1 MDYDDKIS
9 EGHKSANAE
18 NSKSSPVVPPFALP
32 KYDFDDSLQG
42 DLRFEGLVENEVFLG
57 ISSQE
62 DSQWIEDFSRGNN
75 GIEFSSSA
83 TEPCSIS
90 RHNNVWS
97 EATSSESVAMLL
109 KSVGQEERI
118 QGETLIQELDTGNEL
133 GNLATE
139 MEPNLK
145 KDDKVE
151 SITTSQPTATPDSF
165 LDRRNVNAVESKKDN
180 VPVDGS
186 SGVVSIVSSVILS
199 EADEGPDDKCDD
211 TTHLKVN
218 IIDQPVDNL
227 EGCNIDQGSAVTSQ
241 LGNVEVGACNKGE
254 KTSEPIQNPL
264 GDTSSVACVD
274 AHTFEVV
281 NKDAE
286 YSACTGVEVSIV
298 ELKENSFGNQPNSLE
313 RQNVEAV
320 DIKTVNSSCPEHDM
334 DSVVENENSENCS
347 GGVAVAEASSLLA
360 ADHKFTEQVEGSGI
374 EYAENPDTSVSC
386 IVSGSQCGIQL
397 SSKDSSDL
405 RTSGVLEDNNS
416 PEAQTSS
423 FVVGGHVQM
432 SKSHISSGQEDVH
445 LFDKDVSSLG
455 TEDAKSL
462 TTSLPPDES
471 NKANIVQGAEL
482 LNSASNE
489 RGSEVTDEMNL
500 SSCGMPID
508 PPLLHGSKTTADGA
522 TFGEQEHKSQV
533 ANLLGTES
541 SPQVSADLEPFS
553 FPESGQASRINQ
565 EAGPEGSKK
574 VEACPS
580 LISSEIKLVD
590 DAALAAHKSNEEI
603 YLERSAEL
611 ASSEVADA
619 VLPSSQT
626 LVPVESVPVSML
638 ESSTISQKN
647 DDVTATSGTEL
658 TENPSTKVDSPE
670 KNEDSVSLACPSKC
684 ISDIGNMDGDASANS
699 FEENVYTPAI
709 ISCAKAPLSE
719 KEQKTR
725 TIEVSIGDVQHP
737 EATDGAAEMVQSVPL
752 DATFNNGEIST
763 SQVNMSTGLT
773 EGKIMKDMQ
782 LNPVQVHERS
792 TDVKEYPSDGN
803 MGPPSVVS
811 CVKIPISETGQTSR
825 GKDASVS
832 TVHHSEGTAGAGEN
846 VQSAALHME
855 HDNSNEG
862 TNISMEV
869 SSSTG
874 LSESEIIK
882 GSPSYPSIPVNK
894 ISTDVEGYPLAAD
907 CSRIDLTMPEHSLE
921 NSEGPGPMSGKKRAG
936 ARGTSERKTRLGSVK
951 TTARTNSRK
960 RGMQETP
967 SKQFD
972 EDKSMMISSLPGNSN
987 AELSGIK
994 VCGALPT
1001 PMSTI
1006 PDLNTSVTPA
1016 YYQQPFTDTQ
1026 QVQLRAQILVYG
1038 SLMQNSVPDEAC
1050 MIAAFGPSD
1059 GSGGCLWECA
1069 WRACSERIQTQ
1080 KSDASNLETP
1090 VRSFSG
1096 SKGSDQPVKKSKSS
1110 RQSKSTLPADRASS
1124 KDIPSPVVNPIIPLS
1139 SPLWNVSTPSGVG
1152 LQSSGTYVDYH
1163 QPFGPLQPCQPQG
1176 TKGFGEQNPS
1186 WLSQINFPGQW
1197 VATPQTS
1204 SLDVNASVSSKFC
1217 TEPVKLTP
1225 SKVSSVPSDPARKQT
1240 QFSVSTG
1247 GSAGLSSGIH
1257 FQTDVTKTSVL
1268 PGQICDNTKHKK
1280 RKKVS
1285 VSKSPGQIPSLT
1297 LDQAASLSDTSNH
1310 ISKKGTAPQAI
1321 FQNSLLA
1328 PSLPE
1333 MRSPAV
1339 NNASSMP
1346 NAATATFLGST
1357 GRSSNNLPAVYPLVS
1372 SDQPTRVDQIVD
1384 KNSIMS
1390 EESLNA
1396 VEAARLQAEGAAA
1409 HAAAAVGNCNGVWS
1423 QLSKLKNSG
1432 LRFDDE
1438 TKLSSAAMAIAA
1450 AASVAKAAAAAAKL
1464 ASNIAI
1470 GAKLMADEV
1479 STASVTRKDP
1489 HSTGMSMACSSNSS
1503 LLAGEGNVS
1512 TSSIITAAKETVKKR
1527 VEAATAASKH
1537 AENLDAMVKAAELAA
1552 EAVSQAGKIVSI
1564 GDPLPLSELL
1574 GSGPMDYWRTPQV
1587 FPEQGVIAGID
1598 QRKTFVPEKLVPAQP
1613 PKDGAIVTGEAV
1625 DRGTIASVGKN
1636 SLSTQR
1642 GHRASDPA
1650 LDSYGGTNSEIVK
1663 SRDAQRISPLTSLE
1677 NVMVEGCFVEVF
1689 KEGGKYK
1696 AAWYPAKILNSDD
1709 EKAFVCYT
1717 ELQADDGSGKLKEW
1731 VPLKGDNSKAPIIR
1745 IPHPATSMCFERSR
1759 KRRRAAVMDYTWCV
1773 GDRVDA
1779 WMQDCWL
1786 EGVVSEKKNDE
1797 TTFKISIPAL
1807 GGTSAVKTWNLR
1819 PTVTWQDGKWIEC
1832 PSAVQ
1837 QSPTQGDTPQ
1847 EKRVKLGHPAVEA
1860 AKVDKSLRGNDLME
1874 SKEHDESRQLPLLAS
1889 EKEFNIGNNTGDIKL
1904 DAPRIARTGLQKEG
1918 SRVVFGVPK
1927 PGKKRKFMDV
1937 SKHLDSDQCNK
1948 NAKTSDLVKTARYL
1962 PQGRGGGRGWN
1973 NNTKDDIK
1981 EKQAKEDKVKV
1992 IRSGVAQKT
2001 NALLSAKSMGK
2012 TVSKEQN
2019 NPALRDLMEFGSVSN
2034 SPSEGPTSSKGP
2046 RVPNKRV
2053 PSSSTK
2059 TVLLNKG
2066 KHAAGG
2072 EVDKKVDPHVTEIRR
2087 SNRKIQPTSRLLEGL
2102 QSSLI
2107 GSKMPSVP
2115 HEKVQKNLNR
2125 GDSSSHG

>member
-489 RGSEVTDEMNL
+489 R
-500 SSCGMPID
+500 
-508 PPLLHGSKTTADGA
+508 
-522 TFGEQEHKSQV
+522 
-533 ANLLGTES
+533 
-541 SPQVSADLEPFS
+541 
-553 FPESGQASRINQ
+553 
-565 EAGPEGSKK
+565 
-574 VEACPS
+574 
-580 LISSEIKLVD
+580 
-590 DAALAAHKSNEEI
+590 
-603 YLERSAEL
+603 
-611 ASSEVADA
+611 
-619 VLPSSQT
+619 
-626 LVPVESVPVSML
+626 
-638 ESSTISQKN
+638 
-647 DDVTATSGTEL
+647 
-658 TENPSTKVDSPE
+658 
-670 KNEDSVSLACPSKC
+670 
-684 ISDIGNMDGDASANS
+684 
-699 FEENVYTPAI
+699 
-709 ISCAKAPLSE
+709 
-719 KEQKTR
+719 
-725 TIEVSIGDVQHP
+725 
-737 EATDGAAEMVQSVPL
+737 
-752 DATFNNGEIST
+752 
-763 SQVNMSTGLT
+763 
-773 EGKIMKDMQ
+773 
-782 LNPVQVHERS
+782 
-792 TDVKEYPSDGN
+792 
-803 MGPPSVVS
+803 
-811 CVKIPISETGQTSR
+811 
-825 GKDASVS
+825 
-832 TVHHSEGTAGAGEN
+832 AGAGEN

-894 ISTDVEGYPLAAD
+894 ISTVSAD

-1090 VRSFSG
+1090 VRSFSAG

-1625 DRGTIASVGKN
+1625 
-1636 SLSTQR
+1636 
-1642 GHRASDPA
+1642 
-1650 LDSYGGTNSEIVK
+1650 
-1663 SRDAQRISPLTSLE
+1663 
-1677 NVMVEGCFVEVF
+1677 F

-2125 GDSSSHG
+2125 D